1 MSHWFAIVD
10 GAADPRLHNLIVAT
24 KTHDCLYSGDYAEA
38 TRKALPYIVQMRNGE
53 RFSKIWSDHETGNY
67 WGILCKT
74 DLPLAAFRRHLR
86 HFTTARLP
94 DGEVVMFRFWDPRVF
109 STFAENGTAEEVEP
123 FLENISTVLC
133 DLGKEGRKQYR
144 WNDGLQMSGMKTP

>member
-10 GAADPRLHNLIVAT
+10 GAADPRLYNLIVET
-24 KTHDCLYSGDYAEA
+24 KTHACLYTGDYPEE

-53 RFSKIWSDHETGNY
+53 RFSKIWSTYETGNY

-74 DLPLAAFRRHLR
+74 DLALSAFRRHLR

-109 STFAENGTAEEVEP
+109 KTFSENGSAAEVEP
-123 FLENISTVLC
+123 FLKGISSVLC
-133 DLGKEGRKQYR
+133 DLGKEGRKQYS
-144 WNDGLQMSGMKTP
+144 WNNGLRMSGA